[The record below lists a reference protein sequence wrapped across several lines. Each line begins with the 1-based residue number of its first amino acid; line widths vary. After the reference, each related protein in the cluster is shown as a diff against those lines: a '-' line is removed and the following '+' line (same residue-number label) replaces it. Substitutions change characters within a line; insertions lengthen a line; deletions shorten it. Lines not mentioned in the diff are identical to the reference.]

1 MMGLPSFL
9 GESAESYYE
18 LNGTYVCII
27 GVKKVE
33 VPDVTDFIFS
43 IRALSETEVTTQTIN
58 AKAAFGIDHLLGV
71 LKITLECQKRNI
83 TISMK
88 PEIDLL
94 LRVSLTNQISLAI
107 NRTGLKRNNPAV
119 IIAYSTDK
127 KKVINLSNKIVKMV
141 PHIDNTVVKIIEES
155 RDHILELINTNK
167 QTRIL
172 VGDYRFLTDYL
183 IEQSALVM
191 K

>member
-1 MMGLPSFL
+1 MGLSSFF
-9 GESAESYYE
+9 GEAAECYYE

-27 GVKKVE
+27 GVAKVE
-33 VPDVTDFIFS
+33 VPDVTDFICS
-43 IRALSETEVTTQTIN
+43 IRALSETEVTIQAIN
-58 AKAAFGIDHLLGV
+58 ARAAFGIDHLLGV

-94 LRVSLTNQISLAI
+94 LRLSLTNQISLAI
-107 NRTGLKRNNPAV
+107 KRTGLKRDNPAV

-127 KKVINLSNKIVKMV
+127 KKVINVRNKIIKMV
-141 PHIDNTVVKIIEES
+141 PHTDNTVLKIIKES

-167 QTRIL
+167 QTHIL